1 MPARGSDQRP
11 NARPFAHG
19 LWAPLTMVAVVMV
32 LLTGMTT
39 QGQPAAAVEA
49 EATDARP
56 NAERPLTHEE
66 LQTIRG
72 ERERFST
79 WGATTLVAETVLERD
94 RALRAGDEWS
104 GEGPAFGALPRAGA
118 HPGDPLVVAS
128 KAVSALYPAD
138 DGPVRGLLAISD
150 SRSDALRL
158 EGTVEMPA
166 GTYLTPIETSIVAAA
181 DELPV
186 GALIVV
192 RGWLSSLAPSGACP
206 DVPRALDPHDTGG
219 RDSPFVRCP
228 GGWLTADEVTESD
241 PADPAIPL
249 GFGIPVQSG
258 ALERHGRQADEQPV
272 PGSASYL
279 LRRVANPIDG
289 ATPARA
295 WLVIGRLRPITVPD
309 VAPPLARADIARP
322 GGLDWQS
329 GMDRQP
335 PADGW
340 SLHST
345 AWEGGFAS
353 VHLGRD
359 RVLSSW
365 VSSDGRSWESVELPT
380 DIATVSALL
389 PLRDGLVLIAN
400 ELRFDEPWTY
410 EVWRSSDGL
419 SWRRVSRQRVQQP
432 DRFDGYRRNVQ
443 GFWSLGDRIVAL
455 ATYTT
460 TPCCGNSSAWT
471 VVANDRRASDV
482 TFAWT
487 SPNGR
492 RWERQRTR
500 GIPKDTED
508 WFGYLVTQGD
518 GELLARW
525 GGADRTIGR
534 STDGIRWRTIGHLP
548 DEFTVYSPSLLVR
561 TDDGFVLGNGVEVE
575 GRARERMTFWRS
587 NDAERWQQTFARF
600 GGRATSL
607 VSSGDSVIVAG
618 NDGYSRGTGYE
629 LPWLMVSDDGGRTW
643 DETLTWVGAT
653 EWCLESLTAKGST
666 VSLDAACATPDAAST
681 YAVDLA
687 DRRPTSSKTAGSIQS
702 GQEGQSEG
710 RPKDRVG
717 ALARVVGT
725 VSTLPC
731 SCGRMPVFR
740 RRSQRSCRP
749 PVSSCGATPSM
760 GADSRSTCASSRR
773 AATATAGSH
782 SCSRRSVGRSS

>member
-1 MPARGSDQRP
+1 MPARESDQRS
-11 NARPFAHG
+11 NARLLAH
-19 LWAPLTMVAVVMV
+19 APRAPHALIAAVAV
-32 LLTGMTT
+32 LLSGMIAH
-39 QGQPAAAVEA
+39 GQPAVAVES
-49 EATDARP
+49 EAADARP

-66 LQTIRG
+66 LLTIRG
-72 ERERFST
+72 ERERFTT

-118 HPGDPLVVAS
+118 HPGDPLVLAS
-128 KAVSALYPAD
+128 KAVTARYPAD

-158 EGTVEMPA
+158 EGTVEMPV
-166 GTYLTPIETSIVAAA
+166 GTYLTPIERSVIAAA
-181 DELPV
+181 DALPV
-186 GALIVV
+186 GALIVA
-192 RGWLSSLAPSGACP
+192 RGWLSSLPSSVTCP

-228 GGWLTADEVTESD
+228 GGWLTADEVTEPD

-258 ALERHGRQADEQPV
+258 ALERYGRQADEQPV
-272 PGSASYL
+272 PGPASYL

-289 ATPARA
+289 AEPERA
-295 WLVIGRLRPITVPD
+295 WLVIGRLGPVTAPD
-309 VAPPLARADIARP
+309 VAPPADRTDIARP
-322 GGLDWQS
+322 GGLDWQP

-335 PADGW
+335 PADSW
-340 SLHST
+340 SLDST
-345 AWEGGFAS
+345 AWKGGFAS

-365 VSSDGRSWESVELPT
+365 VSSDGRSWEGAELPI

-410 EVWRSSDGL
+410 EVWTSTDGL
-419 SWRRVSRQRVQQP
+419 SWRRVSRQRVPLP

-460 TPCCGNSSAWT
+460 TPCCGRSSGWT

-534 STDGIRWRTIGHLP
+534 STDGIRWRTNGHLP
-548 DEFTVYSPSLLVR
+548 DEFTGYSPSLLVR

-587 NDAERWQQTFARF
+587 DDAERWQQTFARF
-600 GGRATSL
+600 GGRVTSM
-607 VSSGDSVIVAG
+607 VSSGSTVIVAG
-618 NDGYSRGTGYE
+618 NGGYSRGTGDE
-629 LPWLMVSDDGGRTW
+629 LPWLMASDDGGRTW
-643 DETLTWVGAT
+643 VETDTWVGDT
-653 EWCLESLTAKGST
+653 EWCLESLTANGST
-666 VSLDAACATPDAAST
+666 VTLDAACATPDAAST
-681 YAVDLA
+681 YVTTLD
-687 DRRPTSSKTAGSIQS
+687 TK
-702 GQEGQSEG
+702 
-710 RPKDRVG
+710 VG
-717 ALARVVGT
+717 GT
-725 VSTLPC
+725 
-731 SCGRMPVFR
+731 
-740 RRSQRSCRP
+740 
-749 PVSSCGATPSM
+749 
-760 GADSRSTCASSRR
+760 
-773 AATATAGSH
+773 
-782 SCSRRSVGRSS
+782 